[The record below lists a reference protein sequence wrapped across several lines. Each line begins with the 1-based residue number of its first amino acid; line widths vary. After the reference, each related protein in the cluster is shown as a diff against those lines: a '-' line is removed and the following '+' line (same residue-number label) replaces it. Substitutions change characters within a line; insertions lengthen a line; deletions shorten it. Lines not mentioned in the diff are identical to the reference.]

1 MLNTPRAQTGSR
13 IPVPHTRWGFLPLG
27 ASRYSWLTLLNTW
40 VTWALNVVTFT
51 MVYSVGSKI
60 IDDFH
65 LSAAAWGWVVAG
77 YLGIR
82 VLCDLPATMLS
93 DRLGAGWRR
102 KYLWFP
108 IMLEYAIIGALVAI
122 PQLSSSL
129 WGFFLL
135 IAGIAVGTTASEAL
149 GVVASVE
156 WWPREERGFAVGLH
170 HTGYPIGA
178 LVGGWFATWVL
189 NTFGSGEWRLV
200 YLSSLAT
207 LPFAVWYWFL
217 SSRRNFDAVQDN
229 TRRRGLTSGLEHNGE
244 RVTLRSCLQAMRSRE
259 VAIAAVCVF
268 MFQAMQNVF
277 QTTYPEYLAFVG
289 GYSYAAVASM
299 TVVWAITGA
308 FFQFLWPT
316 LSDRLGRKWFIVGAG
331 ICQALVFVLL
341 PEATSMAGVV
351 LVQLLYGVTLN
362 AVFPLLFSTAADV
375 AGSRVGSALGAVF
388 SATWLGAVAG
398 TLFGTQLLSSGG
410 GFHSSGAYRNL
421 YHVMIALSAVIVV
434 ARMLGRETNPRRRRT
449 PDAQTALD
457 QAAA

>member
-1 MLNTPRAQTGSR
+1 MPSAGPAR
-13 IPVPHTRWGFLPLG
+13 VTRWGLLPVG

-51 MVYSVGSKI
+51 MVYSVGSRI

-77 YLGIR
+77 YLGVR

-93 DRLGAGWRR
+93 DRIGPGWRR
-102 KYLWFP
+102 RYLWFP
-108 IMLEYAIIGALVAI
+108 IMCEYAVVGALVAV
-122 PQLSSSL
+122 PGLSSSL

-135 IAGIAVGTTASEAL
+135 IAGVAVGTTASEAL

-156 WWPREERGFAVGLH
+156 WWPREQRGFAVGLH
-170 HTGYPIGA
+170 HTGYPVGA
-178 LVGGWFATWVL
+178 LVGGWFAGWVL
-189 NTFGSGEWRLV
+189 HTFGDGDWRLV

-217 SSRRNFDAVQDN
+217 SSRRNFEEVEAGI
-229 TRRRGLTSGLEHNGE
+229 RRRGLTSSVAAGRE
-244 RVTLRSCLQAMRSRE
+244 RVTLRSCLGALRSRE
-259 VAIAAVCVF
+259 VAVAAVCVF
-268 MFQAMQNVF
+268 LFQAMQNVF

-299 TVVWAITGA
+299 SVVWAITGA

-331 ICQALVFVLL
+331 VIQGVVFLLL
-341 PEATSMAGVV
+341 PLSTSLAGVV

-375 AGSRVGSALGAVF
+375 AGPRVGSALGAVF
-388 SATWLGAVAG
+388 SATWLGAVGG
-398 TLFGTQLLSSGG
+398 TLLGTQLLSSGG
-410 GFHSSGAYRNL
+410 GFHSGGAYRTV
-421 YHVMIALSAVIVV
+421 YHIMIVLSAVIVL
-434 ARMLGRETNPRRRRT
+434 ARLAGRETNPRGRRAART
-449 PDAQTALD
+449 AGKPADATAGGD
-457 QAAA
+457 PR